1 MMLVSFNS
9 NTKGNNSGAGTAY
22 PSGYVRKHVEKSE
35 QPTDFKLE
43 DF

>member
-1 MMLVSFNS
+1 LSYD
-9 NTKGNNSGAGTAY
+9 TGL
-22 PSGYVRKHVEKSE
+22 YVRKHVEKSE